1 MSVRYVVFEV
11 SLQDSM
17 LQMEQRVIAEA
28 LTHGKLMSWI
38 AIDANSQM
46 QTMTVLGVFSAA

>member
-17 LQMEQRVIAEA
+17 LQMEKLVIAEA
-28 LTHGKLMSWI
+28 LTHGKLISWI

-46 QTMTVLGVFSAA
+46 QTMTVIGIFSAA